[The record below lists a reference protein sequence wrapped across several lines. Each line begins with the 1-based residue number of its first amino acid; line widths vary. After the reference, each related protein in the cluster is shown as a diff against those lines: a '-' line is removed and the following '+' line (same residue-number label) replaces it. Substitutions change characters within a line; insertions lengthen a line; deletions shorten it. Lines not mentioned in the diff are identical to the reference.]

1 MFTRPAALIRLLALM
16 SVLAGACIVSTSAS
30 AFWNSGTGPT
40 ACAPH
45 SDRFDVPGLWLGHF
59 TGGRWDRHAN
69 GNRRVEWRNEYQCF
83 FSAHA
88 CQAWRAGMRREYARF
103 RGHGTC
109 LALRGGGR
117 PVKHAVRGLAV
128 RY

>member
-1 MFTRPAALIRLLALM
+1 MAPLFALGI
-16 SVLAGACIVSTSAS
+16 VAGASLFASPAS
-30 AFWNSGTGPT
+30 AFFGGSSGPR

-59 TGGRWDRHAN
+59 SGGRLALHPN
-69 GNRRVEWRNEYQCF
+69 GDRRVDWRSEYQCF
-83 FSAHA
+83 FSARA
-88 CQAWRAGMRREYARF
+88 CNAWRASLRREYARF

-109 LALRGGGR
+109 LALRGGGT
-117 PVKHAVRGLAV
+117 PVRAVVVRGIST